1 MNMET
6 LATKTRLSER
16 ILGMKESATL
26 KMAALSRALKAEGHN
41 VISLSLGE
49 PDFDTPDH
57 IKDAAKKAIDEN
69 YSHYTPV
76 PGYADLREAI
86 CHKFKRDNGLD
97 YSVDQIVVSTGA
109 KQTLV
114 NLMMVLLNDGDEAIL
129 PNPYWVSY
137 EAQILLAGGKV
148 VALPTSIETSFKIT
162 ADQLSAAIN
171 ERTKVFLFSSPCNPS
186 GSVYSIEEL
195 EALAEV
201 LAQHPNI
208 VVVADEIY
216 EHINFTSEHFSIGRI
231 PSLKDRVV
239 TVNGLSKGF
248 AMTGWRLGYMGA
260 PTDIAKACSKMQGQ
274 FTSATCSITQRAA
287 IAALGDNLE
296 PTKKM
301 KAEFLKRRA
310 LMIELLSDIPGLKI
324 NEPEGAFYIFPD
336 FSSFVGKAVNGTKI
350 ESVEQL
356 CMHILNHSHVA
367 LVAGAGFG
375 NPECMRI
382 SYANSEENL
391 REAMGRMKACLAQLA

>member
-1 MNMET
+1 MET
-6 LATKTRLSER
+6 IAKESRLSQR

-49 PDFDTPDH
+49 PDFDTPEH
-57 IKDAAKKAIDEN
+57 IKEAAKKAIDDN
-69 YSHYTPV
+69 FSHYTPV

-86 CHKFKRDNGLD
+86 VHKFKRDNGLD
-97 YSVDQIVVSTGA
+97 YAVDQIVVSTGA

-148 VALPTSIETSFKIT
+148 VALPTSVETSFKIT
-162 ADQLSAAIN
+162 PDQLEEAIN
-171 ERTKVFLFSSPCNPS
+171 DRTKVFLFSSPCNPS
-186 GSVYSIEEL
+186 GSVYSRSEL

-201 LAQHPNI
+201 LAKYPRI
-208 VVVADEIY
+208 IVVADEIY
-216 EHINFTSEHFSIGRI
+216 EHINFTGEHFSIGRI

-310 LMIELLSDIPGLKI
+310 LMIELLSDIPGVKI

-336 FSSFVGKAVNGTKI
+336 FSSFVGKSVNGTTI

-356 CMHILNHSHVA
+356 CMHVLNNAHVA

-391 REAMGRMKACLAQLA
+391 REAMGRMKKCLAELT